1 MANATSAAAFI
12 GTLGINT
19 HLDFDADGYQ
29 NLATVESDIE
39 YLGVSIIRDSAET
52 ATDAQTWLQVAQA
65 TGAKFDDYIAE
76 TSPSG
81 MSTDLSYVKQLA
93 SEGILN
99 FVEGGNEEDDAYPQS
114 LCNTLQI
121 TAQFQQQV
129 YATGHALDCRSST

>member
-39 YLGVSIIRDSAET
+39 YLGVTIIRDSAET
-52 ATDAQTWLQVAQA
+52 AIDAQTWLQVAKA

-76 TSPSG
+76 TSPAG
-81 MSTDLSYVKQLA
+81 MATDLGFVRQLA
-93 SEGILN
+93 QEGILTSL
-99 FVEGGNEEDDAYPQS
+99 EGGDEEDDSYPTS
-114 LCNTLQI
+114 LGNTLTI
-121 TAQFQQQV
+121 TARFQQQV
-129 YATGHALDCRSST
+129 YALGQQLNLPVI